1 MAVVVTGGAGF
12 VGSHLVGVLA
22 RRAPDEPVV
31 VLDALLYPASR
42 DTAAELTAAHPNVRV
57 VEGTVGDGEA
67 LEGLLEPG
75 DALVH
80 LAVEMGRPER
90 FVETQIGG
98 TKTALDA
105 ARHRQVRRFVYIS
118 TSDIYGNNDSDD
130 LTESHPVRPTHLYSA
145 TKLGAEALVTAYHH
159 TYGLPV
165 TVLRPVSIYGP
176 RQYPAWLV
184 SRFATAALAGEPLPV
199 QGTGAARRDWLYVE
213 DVCAAVAAALDADGR
228 ADGEVFNLGTGCE
241 WSVLQIAQ
249 MVLGLAG
256 RAPDALAFQ
265 PPRPGDF
272 GRQVTHAAKAR
283 ERLGWSAAVP
293 FAEGLRRTVE
303 WYRAHP
309 EWVRLQTSRDTDRL
323 GFRITEP

>member
-22 RRAPDEPVV
+22 RRRPEQLVV

-42 DTAAELTAAHPNVRV
+42 GTADELAAAHPNVRV
-57 VEGTVGDGEA
+57 VEGAVGDGGVLEA
-67 LEGLLEPG
+67 LLWPG
-75 DALVH
+75 DELVH

-98 TKTALDA
+98 TKAALDA
-105 ARHRQVRRFVYIS
+105 ARRREARRFVYIS

-184 SRFATAALAGEPLPV
+184 SRFVTAALAGEPLPV
-199 QGTGAARRDWLYVE
+199 QGTGEARRDWIYVE

-241 WSVLQIAQ
+241 WSVLQIAR
-249 MVLGLAG
+249 MVLELAG
-256 RAPDALAFQ
+256 REPDALAFQ

-272 GRQVTHAAKAR
+272 GRQVTRAAKAR
-283 ERLGWSAAVP
+283 ERLGWAARVP

-309 EWVRLQTSRDTDRL
+309 EWVRLQVSRDTDRL